1 MRWIALI
8 WALIAAPVAPASAQV
23 WADGVPDIPR
33 FEQCLPEQMALFE
46 ARMLALPGYGVT
58 VPMDAFNVHWVQH
71 CGYLAMGICEVSSN
85 GMQCQRRLRAA
96 FDARAEEMRAL
107 LPWDV
112 AGDLAPLYDQVYRLA
127 VGINAG
133 DDCAG
138 ESYRRMLWC
147 RSFQSVL
154 KFEQA
159 VWAWQ
164 IARMAGAAG
173 PVDWDQLSV
182 VE

>member
-1 MRWIALI
+1 MKWIAVLL
-8 WALIAAPVAPASAQV
+8 AMASPAGAQE
-23 WADGVPDIPR
+23 WADGAPDIPR

-46 ARMLALPGYGVT
+46 ERMFGLPGYGVT

-85 GMQCQRRLRAA
+85 GMACQRRLREA
-96 FDARAEEMRAL
+96 FERRTDEMLAL

-112 AGDLAPLYDQVYRLA
+112 AGELSPLYEQVYQLA
-127 VGINAG
+127 VGTNAG

-138 ESYRRMLWC
+138 ESYRRQLWC
-147 RSFQSVL
+147 ASFMQVL
-154 KFEQA
+154 KFEEA

-164 IARMAGAAG
+164 IARLAGAAG
-173 PVDWDQLSV
+173 PVDWDALSR